1 MTDGL
6 SVISENTVFTGK
18 ITHAERNLT
27 KLDAKKRDD
36 LDKLKY
42 TIEEQK
48 EELAEVKQ
56 KYKAAMARRDTLETQ
71 QKTIKTEFGMK
82 MKMLLDKTENDD
94 KLIMMLKQE
103 VARLEQVKGVKSN
116 LKQDN
121 GQGQAQSQQHSEMT
135 KLKRDVSMLG
145 NQVKCYEIELEQK
158 EAKIKQLMTNCIG
171 APDEHAEEK
180 EILIADLE
188 EKVENLER

>member
-1 MTDGL
+1 
-6 SVISENTVFTGK
+6 
-18 ITHAERNLT
+18 
-27 KLDAKKRDD
+27 
-36 LDKLKY
+36 
-42 TIEEQK
+42 
-48 EELAEVKQ
+48 
-56 KYKAAMARRDTLETQ
+56 
-71 QKTIKTEFGMK
+71 MK

-116 LKQDN
+116 LKQEN
-121 GQGQAQSQQHSEMT
+121 MQVQSQQHSEMT

-188 EKVENLER
+188 EKVENLERKLFKVKQEAQDNGEKRFPKKSKDEQEKIIQELTKSNALMRRKLDDAQ

>member
-27 KLDAKKRDD
+27 KLDAKKKDD

-103 VARLEQVKGVKSN
+103 VARLEQVKGVKST

-121 GQGQAQSQQHSEMT
+121 MPVQSQQHSEMT